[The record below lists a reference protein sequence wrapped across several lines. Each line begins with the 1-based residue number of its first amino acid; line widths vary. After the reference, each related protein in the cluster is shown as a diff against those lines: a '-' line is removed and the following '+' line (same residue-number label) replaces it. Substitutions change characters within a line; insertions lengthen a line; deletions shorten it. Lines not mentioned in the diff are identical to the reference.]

1 MTCTKFFT
9 SSLIVL
15 SLLMIACGPASSNQE
30 LLFMEMSMDQTGIA
44 FINEVRDQEDFNIFN
59 YRNFYNGGGVAIG
72 DLNNDGWS
80 DVYFT
85 ANMAA
90 NKLYLNKGNWRFEDI
105 TEKSG
110 TAGARSWSTGVT
122 MADVNGDGWLD
133 IYVCNSGDLEGSN
146 KTNELF
152 INQGDLTFVESAAAF
167 GLDDHG
173 YSTHASFFDFDGDG
187 DLDCY
192 LLNNSFKSID
202 RVELFTQRRELR
214 DTLGGDKLLRND
226 NGVFTDISAEAGIYG
241 GAVGF
246 GLGVSVSDLN
256 GDMRPDLYIAND
268 FWERDYLYFNRG
280 DGTFSEEIVSRTDV
294 VSGSSMGADVADLNN
309 DGFPEIFTTEM
320 LPPDNQRL
328 KTMTRF
334 DETNVKELKVKADYH
349 IQVLQNCLHFN
360 DGKGN
365 FQELAALANTEASD
379 WSWGALIFDMDN
391 DGWKDIFV
399 SNGILRDITSMDF
412 ASFASDRDNIKEII
426 QKEGKLDV
434 NDLLAYLPSTSISN
448 YAYINQGNRTFINRA
463 DSLGLGIP
471 SFSNGSAYGD
481 LDNDGDL
488 DLVVNNINAPAS
500 VYRNNTDTLFGNAYL
515 KVRFQGPGKNPF
527 GIGARVTAYSGDK
540 QQVLENFTSRGF
552 QSAVEPVV
560 NFGLGS
566 LKTLDSLVVVWPD
579 MKKQTMRNVAVNKVL
594 TISHAEASQ
603 LFRETTQYTEPLYRE
618 VASATLIG
626 NYRHTENDFNDFN
639 HERLLPRKLSTQGPR
654 VIEGDV
660 NGDGKDDFILL
671 GAFSD
676 PDKVFLQES
685 KGLFREKSQKSLL
698 RDSIFEST
706 CGVLFDLDKDG
717 DLDLLIGSGG
727 NEFNRGLDAHVL
739 RYYDNNGRGEF
750 NRSVERAPQAIGN
763 FSCILA
769 EDFDQDGDIDLF
781 IGGRVIPGNYG
792 LIPKSFLFRN
802 DNGLWTNA
810 EPQSLAGAGMV
821 TDAVWSDFNGDN
833 LKDLI
838 VVGEWLQVSVYLN
851 NGQGLEEVYAIP
863 GTGGWW
869 NRIEVADLDCDGM
882 DDYVLGNWGLN
893 TKFQASEA
901 RPLTMYVNDF
911 DGNGKSEFILNWY
924 PQAEVTSYPFASKM
938 DLTGQIPGVKKKAV
952 TYEQYAVSTYES
964 LFDEKQRA
972 QAMAYSASFLES
984 AVLWSNG
991 GDYQMEPLPLEA
1003 QVAPIYAIVAD
1014 DLDSDGIMD
1023 LLLLGNFHG
1032 LKPEVG
1038 YQSANKGVFLKG
1050 EGNRA
1055 FTYMPNAQSGITV
1068 TGEVRD
1074 AVQLDIAGQKAI
1086 LVARNNEEAL
1096 LFSEARSESEK

>member
-9 SSLIVL
+9 SPLIVL
-15 SLLMIACGPASSNQE
+15 SLLVMACEPNSLDQG
-30 LLFMEMSMDQTGIA
+30 LLFKEMSIDQTGVS
-44 FINEVRDQEDFNIFN
+44 FVNEVRDQEDFNIFN

-72 DLNNDGWS
+72 DLNNDGWP
-80 DVYFT
+80 DIYFT

-90 NKLYLNKGNWRFEDI
+90 NKLYLNTGNWSFEDI
-105 TEKSG
+105 TEQAGVQG
-110 TAGARSWSTGVT
+110 TRSWSTGVT

-226 NGVFTDISAEAGIYG
+226 NGLFTDISAEAGIYG

-268 FWERDYLYFNRG
+268 FWERDYLYLNVG

-334 DETNVKELKVKADYH
+334 DETNVKELKVRADYH

-360 DGKGN
+360 DGNGN

-412 ASFASDRDNIKEII
+412 ASFASDRENIKKIV

-434 NDLLAYLPSTSISN
+434 NDLLAYLPSTKISN
-448 YAYINQGNRTFINRA
+448 YAYINQRNRTFINLA

-471 SFSNGSAYGD
+471 SFSNGSAYAD

-488 DLVVNNINAPAS
+488 DLLVNNINAPAS
-500 VYRNNTDTLFGNAYL
+500 IYQNQTDMLFGHAYL
-515 KVRFQGPGKNPF
+515 KVKFQGPEKNPF
-527 GIGARVTAYSGDK
+527 GIGARVTVYSGDK
-540 QQVLENFTSRGF
+540 RQRLENFTSRGF
-552 QSAVEPVV
+552 QSSVEPVV

-566 LKTLDSLVVVWPD
+566 LQHLDSLEVVWPD
-579 MKKQTMRNVAVNKVL
+579 LKRQTVRDLAVNTVL
-594 TISHAEASQ
+594 TLSYPDANDT
-603 LFRETTQYTEPLYRE
+603 FRQTVPGAQSLYSEITQTTLE
-618 VASATLIG
+618 G
-626 NYRHTENDFNDFN
+626 NYRHKENDFNDFN

-660 NGDGKDDFILL
+660 DGDGKDDFILL
-671 GAFSD
+671 GAFGD

-685 KGLFREKSQKSLL
+685 NGRFKQKPQGSLL

-706 CGVLFDLDKDG
+706 CGVLFDLDQDG

-739 RYYDNNGRGEF
+739 RYYDNNGHGVF
-750 NRSVERAPQAIGN
+750 NRSVERAPRAIGN

-769 EDFDQDGDIDLF
+769 EDFDQDGDQDLF
-781 IGGRVIPGNYG
+781 VGGRVIPGNYG
-792 LIPKSFLFRN
+792 LIPRSFLFRN
-802 DNGLWTNA
+802 DNGLWTNV
-810 EPQSLAGAGMV
+810 EPQSLGGAGMV
-821 TDAVWSDFNGDN
+821 TDAVWSDFNGDDR
-833 LKDLI
+833 KDLI
-838 VVGEWLQVSVYLN
+838 VVGEWLPVSVYLN
-851 NGQGLEEVYAIP
+851 NGQGLEEAYAIP
-863 GTGGWW
+863 GTNGWW
-869 NRIEVADLDCDGM
+869 NRIEAVDLDCDGM

-893 TKFQASEA
+893 TKFKASVEK
-901 RPLTMYVNDF
+901 PLTMFVNDF
-911 DGNGKSEFILNWY
+911 DKNGKSEFILNWY
-924 PQAEVTSYPFASKM
+924 PQVEDQSYPFASKM
-938 DLTGQIPGVKKKAV
+938 DITGQIPGIKKKAV
-952 TYEQYAVSTYES
+952 TYEQYAGSTYET
-964 LFDEKQRA
+964 LFDEQQRA
-972 QAMAYSASFLES
+972 EAASYWVSLLQS
-984 AVLWSNG
+984 AVLWSND
-991 GDYQMEPLPLEA
+991 GDYQLEALPLEA

-1014 DLDSDGIMD
+1014 DMDNDGIKD

-1038 YQSANKGVFLKG
+1038 FQSANKGVFLKG

-1055 FTYMPNAQSGITV
+1055 FTYVTNAQSGITV
-1068 TGEVRD
+1068 NGEVRD
-1074 AVQLDIAGQKAI
+1074 ASLLDIDGQKAI
-1086 LVARNNEEAL
+1086 LVARNNQKAL
-1096 LFSEARSESEK
+1096 LFSQTKREAE